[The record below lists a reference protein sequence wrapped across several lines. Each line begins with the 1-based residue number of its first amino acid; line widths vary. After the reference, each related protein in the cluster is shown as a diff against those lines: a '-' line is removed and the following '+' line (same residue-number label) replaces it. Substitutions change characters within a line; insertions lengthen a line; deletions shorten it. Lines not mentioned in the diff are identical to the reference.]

1 MSPALSPTTQDEVRS
16 RPSRPRTE
24 TMPAP
29 GFRSALARM
38 THRPV
43 GHAGRT
49 TTGRYCPAAPS
60 PIGVLVHLVDVLK
73 SRSSLSLAGA
83 VRHDRYGIFFARF
96 GAAIASIPVRNSS
109 IYQAGTLPMVSN

>member
-1 MSPALSPTTQDEVRS
+1 
-16 RPSRPRTE
+16 
-24 TMPAP
+24 
-29 GFRSALARM
+29 
-38 THRPV
+38 
-43 GHAGRT
+43 
-49 TTGRYCPAAPS
+49 
-60 PIGVLVHLVDVLK
+60 VHLVDVLK